1 MGRDRNVADRDL
13 DLGPVVRVST
23 VPHPTAQDPRGRA
36 GSAGTGRGATGRL
49 PVSGATASPVGPRDS
64 GRSSGARLGRGR
76 SGSDRPNAHGRS
88 DRPNA
93 LGRSDRP
100 NARGRSGL
108 PATTAHGTTG
118 RAMTGREMTAR
129 GVIDRPVHDRP
140 MTGDRVAAPNV
151 GPFAPSDRRR
161 CRHPRSSGRTRS

>member
-1 MGRDRNVADRDL
+1 MGRDRNVADRDRDL

-36 GSAGTGRGATGRL
+36 GSAGIGRGATGRL

-64 GRSSGARLGRGR
+64 GRSSGARRGRGR
-76 SGSDRPNAHGRS
+76 SGSGHRVGRGRS

-93 LGRSDRP
+93 LGRSD
-100 NARGRSGL
+100 L

-140 MTGDRVAAPNV
+140 MTGDRVAAPNA

-161 CRHPRSSGRTRS
+161 CPHPRSSGRTRS